1 MKRSKS
7 IFKTLISKE
16 ENLRK
21 KTGKE
26 KSQKMMARID
36 EIKPPNARQRKQ
48 GKDLPPRLLGYFP
61 YRPMGLKAN
70 MTELEKELEAQEISF
85 DR

>member
-7 IFKTLISKE
+7 IFKTLNSKE
-16 ENLRK
+16 ENLRE

-26 KSQKMMARID
+26 KSQKMMAGID
-36 EIKPPNARQRKQ
+36 EIKPLNARQRKQ
-48 GKDLPPRLLGYFP
+48 GEDLPPRLLGYFP

-70 MTELEKELEAQEISF
+70 MT
-85 DR
+85 